1 MRNNICHKCGSTEVV
16 PDVEVRDYD
25 ASSYRELTLSV
36 QLPRPPGSFIY
47 QGSETSPLRAW
58 VCGQCG
64 YTELYAPNCR
74 ALLAAHRQS
83 QT

>member
-1 MRNNICHKCGSTEVV
+1 MRNHICPKCGSPDVV

-25 ASSYRELTLSV
+25 ASSYRELSV
-36 QLPRPPGSFIY
+36 SVRLPRPPGAFIHK
-47 QGSETSPLRAW
+47 GSETSPLRAW

-74 ALLAAHRQS
+74 ALLATHKQS
-83 QT
+83 QA